1 MQNTA
6 VLIFANSSKEE
17 LRNKPLTNGELLF
30 DSLTERTLKE
40 VEKTNL
46 TYFHLTE
53 KHQKGDTFGE
63 RFTNAVQS
71 IFDAGFEK
79 VISIGNDTPHL
90 KSSHI
95 KAAAEA
101 LIQGKTVIGPSLD
114 GGFYLMG
121 IHRTDFDR
129 NAMVNLPWQKSSLY
143 RSIVE
148 HFGKNSFS
156 IFQLPIFN
164 DIDTLRDIQC
174 LSNYIKT
181 LSTSLRLLLA
191 SCLYSVHS
199 SIIQVEHLYASIS
212 LQRPFN
218 KGSPVLVRI

>member
-6 VLIFANSSKEE
+6 VLIFANTSKEE
-17 LRNKPLTNGELLF
+17 LRHKPFANGEVLF

-40 VEKTNL
+40 VEKTTL
-46 TYFHLTE
+46 TYFLLTE
-53 KHQKGDTFGE
+53 EHQKGNTFGE

-71 IFDAGFEK
+71 IFNAGFEK

-121 IHRTDFDR
+121 IHRTDFDV
-129 NAMVNLPWQKSSLY
+129 NDMVNLPWQESSLY

-148 HFGKNSFS
+148 HFEKNSS
-156 IFQLPIFN
+156 SLFQLPVFN
-164 DIDTLRDIQC
+164 DIDNLKDIQC

-181 LSTSLRLLLA
+181 LSTSLRSLLA
-191 SCLYSVHS
+191 SCLYSVYT
-199 SIIQVEHLYASIS
+199 SIIQVEHSYAPII
-212 LQRPFN
+212 LQNPFN
-218 KGSPVLVRI
+218 KGSPLLVRI